1 MKISIFGL
9 GYVGCVSAVCL
20 ARDGHT
26 VIGVD
31 VNPYKVEL
39 LQKGQSPISEPGLDA
54 LLAENVANGS
64 LRATLDAHQAVLES
78 EISLIC
84 VGTPSNHNG
93 QINFQ
98 YIETVCHEIGSALM
112 YKPGHHIVVVRS
124 TVLPGTVLNRLVP
137 IIEQSSQKC
146 LGADF
151 GVCMNPEFM
160 REGSAIADYDD
171 PGIILIGES
180 DQRSGFMVEIMYGA
194 LHASVTH
201 TQIPVAE
208 MAKYVSNSFH
218 ALKVVFAN
226 EIGSLCKAQGINGQE
241 VMSIFCQDRRL
252 NISTKY
258 FKPGFAYG
266 GSCLPK
272 DVRALTHRAK
282 EMDVEVPLLNALAV
296 SNQLQVQRAIEMVE
310 ETGLHR
316 VGVLGLS
323 FKPSTDDVRESPTVS
338 LLETLYGR
346 GYEISVYDEIV
357 VPEKLIGANRAFLER
372 ELPHI
377 ASAMRTSIEDVLY
390 EADVIVIANSSPKF
404 SSVVDRMRSDQVLID
419 LVGIAQGETRKEVCY
434 EGIAW

>member
-1 MKISIFGL
+1 MRISIFGL
-9 GYVGCVSAVCL
+9 GYVGCVSASCL

-31 VNPYKVEL
+31 VNPYKVGL
-39 LQKGQSPISEPGLDA
+39 LQKGQSPISEPGLAA
-54 LLAENVANGS
+54 LLGENVANGGLS
-64 LRATLDAHQAVLES
+64 ATLDANEAVSQS

-98 YIETVCHEIGSALM
+98 YIETVCREIGTALIH
-112 YKPGHHIVVVRS
+112 KPGYHVVVVRS
-124 TVLPGTVLNRLVP
+124 TVLPGTVLGRLVP
-137 IIEQSSQKC
+137 LIEQTSQKC
-146 LGADF
+146 MGVDF
-151 GVCMNPEFM
+151 GVCMNPEFL
-160 REGSAIADYDD
+160 REGSAIADYDN

-180 DQRSGFMVEIMYGA
+180 DRRSGCMVEIMYRSLQA
-194 LHASVTH
+194 PVVHTH
-201 TQIPVAE
+201 IPTAE
-208 MAKYVSNSFH
+208 MAKYVSNSYH

-226 EIGSLCKAQGINGQE
+226 EIGSICKAQGIDGQE
-241 VMSIFCQDRRL
+241 VMSIFCQDHRL
-252 NISTKY
+252 NISNKY

-282 EMDVEVPLLNALAV
+282 EMDVDVPVLNALAV

-310 ETGLHR
+310 KTGLHKI
-316 VGVLGLS
+316 GVLGLS
-323 FKPSTDDVRESPTVS
+323 FKPATDDVRESPTIA

-377 ASAMRTSIEDVLY
+377 ASAMRTSLAEVLC
-390 EADVIVIANSSPKF
+390 EADVIVIANNSPKF
-404 SSVVDRMRSDQVLID
+404 SCVAELIRSDQILID
-419 LVGIAQGETRKEVCY
+419 LVGIAKGETRKEVCY
-434 EGIAW
+434 EGIGW